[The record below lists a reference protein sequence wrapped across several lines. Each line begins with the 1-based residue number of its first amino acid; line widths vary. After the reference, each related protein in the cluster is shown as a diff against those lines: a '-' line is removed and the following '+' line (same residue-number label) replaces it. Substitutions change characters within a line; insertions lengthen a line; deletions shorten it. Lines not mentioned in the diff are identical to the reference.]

1 MGNDDDITGL
11 LQAWSAGE
19 PAARDGVFER
29 MYAQL
34 KRVAIGALRAQAGQ
48 ATFEPTVLL
57 NDALM
62 KIIDGAAP
70 RASSRQHFASI
81 VARAMRQV
89 LVDRS
94 RRRLSDKRGAGQR
107 PLSLDDV
114 HDLPTVAPGAVLGFD
129 RVLDE
134 LAELDPQAAEVVQL
148 RVFTGLTID
157 ETAEALG
164 IHPSAV
170 NREWAHARAWL
181 KERLDDGAG

>member
-1 MGNDDDITGL
+1 MANDDDITGL

-19 PAARDGVFER
+19 AGARDEVFER

-34 KRVAIGALRAQAGQ
+34 KRLAIGALRAQAGQ

-57 NDALM
+57 NDALL
-62 KIIDGAAP
+62 KLVDGAAP
-70 RASSRQHFASI
+70 RASNREHFVGI

-94 RRRLSDKRGAGQR
+94 RRRLADKRGAGQR
-107 PLSLDDV
+107 ALSLDEV
-114 HDLPTVAPGAVLGFD
+114 QDLPAVAPAAMIGFD

-134 LAELDPQAAEVVQL
+134 LAELDPRAADVVQL

-157 ETAEALG
+157 EAALALG
-164 IHPSAV
+164 ISASAV
-170 NREWAHARAWL
+170 NREWAAARAWL
-181 KERLDDGAG
+181 KERLGDGDR

>member
-1 MGNDDDITGL
+1 MHNDDITGML
-11 LQAWSAGE
+11 KAWSAGD
-19 PAARDGVFER
+19 ATARDAVFER

-34 KRVAIGALRAQAGQ
+34 KRLAIGALRAHGGQ

-57 NDALM
+57 NDALI
-62 KIIDGAAP
+62 KLVGGDAP
-70 RASSRQHFASI
+70 VAHDRGHFAGI
-81 VARAMRQV
+81 VARAIRQT

-94 RRRLSDKRGAGQR
+94 RRRLADKRGAGQR

-114 HDLPTVAPGAVLGFD
+114 HDLPAATPESVLGFD

-134 LAELDPQAAEVVQL
+134 FAALDPEAAEVVHL
-148 RVFTGLTID
+148 RVFAGLTID
-157 ETAEALG
+157 ETAQALG

-181 KERLDDGAG
+181 KERLARGG

>member
-1 MGNDDDITGL
+1 MDDHDITGL
-11 LQAWSAGE
+11 LQAWSGGDAE
-19 PAARDGVFER
+19 ARDEVFER

-34 KRVAIGALRAQAGQ
+34 KRLAIGALRAQGGQ

-62 KIIDGAAP
+62 KFLDAQAP
-70 RASSRQHFASI
+70 RASSREHFASI

-94 RRRLSDKRGAGQR
+94 RRRLADKRGAGQR
-107 PLSLDDV
+107 ALSLDEV
-114 HDLPTVAPGAVLGFD
+114 QDLPAGAPTALLGFD
-129 RVLDE
+129 AVLAE

-170 NREWAHARAWL
+170 NREWALARAWL
-181 KERLDDGAG
+181 KDRLGDGER

>member
-1 MGNDDDITGL
+1 MGNDADITGL

-19 PAARDGVFER
+19 PAARDAVFER

-34 KRVAIGALRAQAGQ
+34 KRLAIGSLRAQAGQ

-57 NDALM
+57 NDALL
-62 KIIDGAAP
+62 KLVDGAAP
-70 RASSRQHFASI
+70 RANSREHFVGI

-94 RRRLSDKRGAGQR
+94 RRRLSEKRGAGQR
-107 PLSLDDV
+107 ALSLDEV
-114 HDLPTVAPGAVLGFD
+114 HDLPAVAPAAMLGFD
-129 RVLDE
+129 RLLAE
-134 LAELDPQAAEVVQL
+134 LAEFDAQAAEVVQL

-157 ETAEALG
+157 ETALALG
-164 IHPSAV
+164 ISPSAV

-181 KERLDDGAG
+181 KERLDDVAG

>member
-1 MGNDDDITGL
+1 MANDDDITGL
-11 LQAWSAGE
+11 LQAWSAGA
-19 PAARDGVFER
+19 PAARDEVFER

-34 KRVAIGALRAQAGQ
+34 KRLAIGALRAQAGQ

-57 NDALM
+57 NDALL
-62 KIIDGAAP
+62 KFLDGTAP
-70 RASSRQHFASI
+70 RASSRQHFAGI

-107 PLSLDDV
+107 ALSLDEV
-114 HDLPTVAPGAVLGFD
+114 NDLPAATPESVLSFD
-129 RVLDE
+129 RVLAE

-157 ETAEALG
+157 ETAQALG

-170 NREWAHARAWL
+170 NREWAAARAWL
-181 KERLDDGAG
+181 KERLGDVAV

>member
-1 MGNDDDITGL
+1 METHDITGL
-11 LQAWSAGE
+11 LADWLDGDAD
-19 PAARDGVFER
+19 ARDAVFGR

-34 KRVAIGALRAQAGQ
+34 KRIAAGTLRTQAGQ
-48 ATFEPTVLL
+48 ETFEPTALL

-62 KIIDGAAP
+62 KFLGEQVP

-94 RRRLSDKRGAGQR
+94 RRKLADKRGSGERA
-107 PLSLDDV
+107 LSLDEV
-114 HDLPTVAPGAVLGFD
+114 QHLPGMAPAAVLGFD
-129 RVLDE
+129 RVLEE
-134 LAELDPQAAEVVQL
+134 LTQLDPQAAEVVQL

-157 ETAEALG
+157 ETAQALG

-181 KERLDDGAG
+181 RDRLDDDH

>member
-1 MGNDDDITGL
+1 MDDPDITGL
-11 LQAWSAGE
+11 LQSWSNGNDD
-19 PAARDGVFER
+19 ARDEVFER
-29 MYAQL
+29 MYSQL
-34 KRVAIGALRAQAGQ
+34 KRVAVGALRAQAGH

-62 KIIDGAAP
+62 KFLDAAP
-70 RASSRQHFASI
+70 RASSREHFASI

-94 RRRLSDKRGAGQR
+94 RRRLADKRGAGQR
-107 PLSLDDV
+107 ALSLDEV
-114 HDLPTVAPGAVLGFD
+114 QDLPAVAPAAMLGFD
-129 RVLDE
+129 RVLQE
-134 LAELDPQAAEVVQL
+134 LAELDPEAADVVQL

-157 ETAEALG
+157 ETAQALG

-181 KERLDDGAG
+181 KDRIGEAAS